1 MHIIYPIAWNV
12 YWRNTYLFLKA
23 IHILLT
29 QWMRM
34 TSKNRSG
41 PSNKYIFINVFLKCI
56 LFTQWTVMAL
66 LALLHVNM

>member
-23 IHILLT
+23 IHILFT

-34 TSKNRSG
+34 TSKTRSG
-41 PSNKYIFINVFLKCI
+41 PSNKYIFINGF
-56 LFTQWTVMAL
+56 
-66 LALLHVNM
+66 